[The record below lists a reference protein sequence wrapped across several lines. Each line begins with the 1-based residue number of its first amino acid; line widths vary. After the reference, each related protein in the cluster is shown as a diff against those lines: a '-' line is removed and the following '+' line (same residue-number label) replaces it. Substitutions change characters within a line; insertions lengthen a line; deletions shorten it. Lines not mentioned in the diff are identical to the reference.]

1 MYYRHDMDYVY
12 PEQSDQHMID
22 VRHLR
27 DVDLNE
33 DYPYLQK
40 SWGYKLRRGGL
51 WLLCNGFVFF
61 LLRITHGLRIHG
73 RKNLKLYKDEMKG
86 GFITVANH
94 VFMWDFLCVMKA
106 MRPHLGFFPAWKI
119 NLEGPNGPLIRL
131 AGGIPVPTGNLS
143 SMKKFKDAMAEVFE
157 KKRWMH
163 FYPEGS
169 MWFFYPDIRPL
180 KKAVFHYAVQY
191 DRPVI
196 PLVFTF
202 RPRKNISRLF
212 TRKPLVDL
220 TVGEPLRH
228 DPSLSR
234 VSATVELQKRTYHV
248 MQTMAGI
255 YPGDPTYNENLDTA
269 TYQKTMG

>member
-1 MYYRHDMDYVY
+1 MYYRHDLDYVY
-12 PEQSDQHMID
+12 PERCDEHMID
-22 VRHLR
+22 VPHKR
-27 DVDLNE
+27 DVVLDE
-33 DYPYLQK
+33 DYPYLRK
-40 SWGYKLRRGGL
+40 SVGYKLRRAFL
-51 WLLCNGFVFF
+51 WVMCQTIIFW

-73 RKNLKLYKDEMKG
+73 KKHLRAHKKEMKD

-94 VFMWDFLCVMKA
+94 VCMWDFLCVMKA
-106 MRPHLGFFPAWKI
+106 MRPRLGFFPAWKI

-202 RPRKNISRLF
+202 RPRKNITRLF